1 MPTSRRRQLIERH
14 LRAGPAQSQQEIARA
29 LKSHGIRTTQATISR
44 DLVALGALKGPSGYF
59 LGDEPEPPD
68 PGGGEVVERAIADH
82 ALSVVAADSLVVIR
96 TSPGHANLLGAAID
110 RRPPD
115 GVAGC
120 IAGDDT
126 LFLATTS
133 AAVARRVAAQLA
145 RAQRA
150 R

>member
-1 MPTSRRRQLIERH
+1 MVTNRRRQLIEQR
-14 LRAGPAQSQQEIARA
+14 LRSGPAESQQEIARA

-59 LGDEPEPPD
+59 LGDEPPP
-68 PGGGEVVERAIADH
+68 PEAAGEVVDRAVAEH
-82 ALSVVAADSLVVIR
+82 ALSVVAADSIVVIR
-96 TSPGHANLLGAAID
+96 TSPGHANLLGAVID

-126 LFLATTS
+126 LFLATMS
-133 AAVARRVAAQLA
+133 AATARRVAAAIA

-150 R
+150 G